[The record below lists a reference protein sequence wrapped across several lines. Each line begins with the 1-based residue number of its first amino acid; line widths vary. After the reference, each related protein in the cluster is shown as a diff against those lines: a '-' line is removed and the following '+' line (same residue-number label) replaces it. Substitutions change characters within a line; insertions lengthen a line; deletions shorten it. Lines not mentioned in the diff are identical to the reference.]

1 MVEGKFL
8 RRVRSFVRREG
19 RITIGQQ
26 RALDE
31 HWGAFGIDYSEQSLD
46 LDQLY
51 GRQTVRNLE
60 IGFGNGEA
68 LLSMAANHP
77 DEDFL
82 GLEVFTAGAGQVIA
96 QALEQNLTNVRV
108 MLADAVEVLT
118 HMIPA
123 ESFDNIYIFFPDPWH
138 KKRHNK
144 RRLISDQFVDLLV
157 TKLKPGA
164 NLHLATDWE
173 NYAEQMLEVLSRSTA
188 LKNQHAEYAP
198 RNERRPVT
206 KFERRGQRLGHGVW
220 DLHFRCSEN
229 SITVQ
234 FG

>member
-1 MVEGKFL
+1 MKDDRVEDKLL

-31 HWGAFGIDYSEQSLD
+31 HWGTFGVDYAEQPLD

-51 GRQTVRNLE
+51 GRQAVRNLE

-68 LLSMAANHP
+68 LVSMAANHP

-96 QALEQNLTNVRV
+96 QALEHNLTNIRV

-144 RRLISDQFVDLLV
+144 RRLINDQFGALLA

-188 LKNQHAEYAP
+188 LKNQNGDYAP

-220 DLHFRCSEN
+220 DLHFTKS
-229 SITVQ
+229 
-234 FG
+234 

>member
-1 MVEGKFL
+1 MIKEKTKERTKDTFL
-8 RRVRSFVRREG
+8 RKVRSFVRREG

-31 HWGAFGIDYSEQSLD
+31 HWKDYGIDLTEERLD
-46 LDQLY
+46 FDQVFS
-51 GRQTVRNLE
+51 RHATRNLE

-68 LLSMAANHP
+68 ILAMACAHP
-77 DEDFL
+77 NEDFF

-96 QALEQNLTNVRV
+96 KAIEQDHSNIRV
-108 MLADAVEVLT
+108 MLADAVEVLNQ
-118 HMIPA
+118 MIPA

-138 KKRHNK
+138 KKKHNK
-144 RRLISDQFVDLLV
+144 RRLVNDEFITLLCD
-157 TKLKPGA
+157 KLKKDG

-173 NYAEQMLEVLSRSTA
+173 NYAEQMLEVLSRSKE
-188 LKNQHAEYAP
+188 LENLHDGYAP

-220 DLHFRCSEN
+220 DLHFIKR
-229 SITVQ
+229 
-234 FG
+234 